1 MSQDTPKKKKFWS
14 TSNIITII
22 LLLFVTALFVSP
34 AFKAKVME
42 GLMKIGLFQPKVPT
56 EQVVDNSAA
65 SSTSVSYDN
74 LRFKDESGNTI
85 SLADLKGKVVF
96 INFWATWCP
105 PCKAEMPSINNL
117 YNHYKGQNDLVFLMV
132 DIDNKMEASAK
143 YIKDNKMQ
151 LPVTVAESP
160 IPETLLGNAVPTTVV
175 LDKTGAIAFRHEG
188 IADYNSAEF
197 KDFIEKLLEN

>member
-1 MSQDTPKKKKFWS
+1 MQQETNKKKKKFWS
-14 TSNIITII
+14 ASNIVTII
-22 LLLFVTALFVSP
+22 LLLFVVALFVSP
-34 AFKAKVME
+34 AFKGKVME

-56 EQVVDNSAA
+56 EQAVDNAHAA
-65 SSTSVSYDN
+65 ATVSYDN
-74 LRFKDESGNTI
+74 LLFKDESGNQI
-85 SLADLKGKVVF
+85 SLGDLKGKVVF

-117 YNHYKGQNDLVFLMV
+117 YNQYQDQKDLVFLMV

-151 LPVTVAESP
+151 LPVVVGETP

-175 LDKTGAIAFRHEG
+175 LDKMGNIAFRHEG
-188 IADYNSAEF
+188 IADYSSAEF
-197 KDFIEKLLEN
+197 KEFIDKLLAN